1 MTATTTRF
9 ATVAT
14 LAAIIF
20 TGLAFRV
27 GQASAAGETTGSAH
41 QSVAVDP
48 AMAAVALVLAAIV
61 MVVALVGMR
70 RN

>member
-9 ATVAT
+9 ATIAA
-14 LAAIIF
+14 LAATIF
-20 TGLAFRV
+20 AAIAFQV
-27 GQASAAGETTGSAH
+27 GQASATTDTTTAH

-48 AMAAVALVLAAIV
+48 AMAAVALVFAAIV